1 MFCFSLATDLV
12 ASDLH
17 RDGVMLCWARLV
29 GNYISQLGILS
40 YSHSELNR
48 NIFIFSLSSLQSQT
62 SLAEFSLRTGGL
74 RGERERDQRLA
85 AGSVLSGEERR
96 GEGNGLV
103 GLKYF

>member
-40 YSHSELNR
+40 YSHSQTEQKYIYL
-48 NIFIFSLSSLQSQT
+48 LS
-62 SLAEFSLRTGGL
+62 
-74 RGERERDQRLA
+74 
-85 AGSVLSGEERR
+85 V
-96 GEGNGLV
+96 
-103 GLKYF
+103 